1 MTEAANALDQA
12 RGHFAAGNTHFEAG
26 RINAALAEFD
36 AALALVPGRP
46 SLLANRGAALCRLA
60 RWNEA
65 VPALQAAVQAD
76 PSHADAWAALGLAQ
90 EALGQWAAAADG
102 LQRAMALGLRSAALS
117 LTLATCLLRL
127 EQPAAALR
135 SLDQALALDATLAEA
150 WSVRGNLMRE
160 TGQLTDAARCFEQA
174 LAHGGDEALHR
185 YYLASVRPGEPVPPH
200 PPRAYVESLFDDY
213 APDFQHHLLQN
224 LKYQAHSTL
233 LTPLLEPLLAEGRRW
248 SLALDLGCGSG
259 LCGRLLAPVCD
270 AVDGVDVSRVMVAQA
285 TACGAYRRV
294 AHAELL
300 PFLTESG
307 EPADLIVA
315 ADVFIYVGAIDAVV
329 LAAAQRLA
337 PGGVL
342 AFSVEQADP
351 GHDLQL
357 RPSLRY
363 AHGQDAIERLA
374 ASCGLGVRALWAAAI
389 REDQGQPVMG
399 WYVLLQRA
407 PAQAV
412 NA

>member
-1 MTEAANALDQA
+1 MTDAVDQA
-12 RGHFAAGNTHFEAG
+12 RAHFAAGNVHFEAG
-26 RINAALAEFD
+26 RFEFALAEFD
-36 AALALVPGRP
+36 AALELVPGRP

-60 RWNEA
+60 RWVEA
-65 VPALQAAVQAD
+65 VPALQAALRAD
-76 PSHADAWAALGLAQ
+76 PDHADAWAALGLAQ

-102 LQRAMALGLRSAALS
+102 LQRAMALGLRSAVLS
-117 LTLATCLLRL
+117 LSLAVCQLRL
-127 EQPAAALR
+127 EQPEPALR

-150 WSVRGNLMRE
+150 WSMRGSLMRE
-160 TGQLTDAARCFEQA
+160 AGQLPEAARCFEQA
-174 LAHGGDEALHR
+174 LAHGGDDALHR
-185 YYLASVRPGEPVPPH
+185 FYLASVRPGEPVPPN

-213 APDFQHHLLQN
+213 APDFQQHLLQN

-233 LTPLLEPLLAEGRRW
+233 LAPLLAEGRRW

-259 LCGRLLAPVCD
+259 LCGRLLAPACE
-270 AVDGVDVSRVMVAQA
+270 AVDGVDVSHVMVKQA
-285 TACGAYRRV
+285 TASGAYRRV

-300 PFLTESG
+300 PFLAQRD

-329 LAAAQRLA
+329 SAAARRLA

-363 AHGQDAIERLA
+363 AHGRQSIEQLA
-374 ASCGLGVRALWAAAI
+374 ASCGLAVRALWAAAI
-389 REDQGQPVMG
+389 REDQGQQVMG

-407 PAQAV
+407 EANTVHA
-412 NA
+412 

>member
-1 MTEAANALDQA
+1 MTDAVDQA
-12 RGHFAAGNTHFEAG
+12 RAHFAAGNAHFEAG
-26 RINAALAEFD
+26 RFEAALTAFD

-65 VPALQAAVQAD
+65 VPTLQAAVQAD
-76 PSHADAWAALGLAQ
+76 PDHADAWAALGLAQ

-117 LTLATCLLRL
+117 LTLAVCLLRL
-127 EQPAAALR
+127 EQPAPALR
-135 SLDQALALDATLAEA
+135 VLDQALALDATLAQA
-150 WSVRGNLMRE
+150 WSMRGNLMRV
-160 TGQLTDAARCFEQA
+160 TGQLPEAARCFEQA
-174 LAHGGDEALHR
+174 LAHGGDDALHR

-233 LTPLLEPLLAEGRRW
+233 LAPLLAEERRW

-259 LCGRLLAPVCD
+259 LCGGLLAPVCT
-270 AVDGVDVSRVMVAQA
+270 AVDGVDVSRVMVEQA
-285 TACGAYRRV
+285 TASGAYRRV

-300 PFLTESG
+300 PFLAEHD
-307 EPADLIVA
+307 ELADLIVA
-315 ADVFIYVGAIDAVV
+315 ADVFIYVGAIDVVV
-329 LAAAQRLA
+329 LAAARRLA
-337 PGGVL
+337 SGGVL
-342 AFSVEQADP
+342 ALSVEQAEP

-363 AHGQDAIERLA
+363 AHGRTAIERLA
-374 ASCGLGVRALWAAAI
+374 ASCGLRVRALWAAAI

-407 PAQAV
+407 EAETAD
-412 NA
+412 A

>member
-1 MTEAANALDQA
+1 MTEAVDQA
-12 RGHFAAGNTHFEAG
+12 RAHFAAGNTHFEAG
-26 RINAALAEFD
+26 RINAALAAFD

-65 VPALQAAVQAD
+65 VPTLQAAVHAD

-90 EALGQWAAAADG
+90 EALGQWVAAADG

-117 LTLATCLLRL
+117 LTLAVCQLRL
-127 EQPAAALR
+127 EQPAPALR
-135 SLDQALALDATLAEA
+135 SLDQALALDATLAQA

-160 TGQLTDAARCFEQA
+160 TGQLLDAAWCFEQA
-174 LAHGGDEALHR
+174 LAHGGDDALHR
-185 YYLASVRPGEPVPPH
+185 YYLASVRPGEPVPPY

-233 LTPLLEPLLAEGRRW
+233 LAPLLAEGRRW

-259 LCGRLLAPVCD
+259 LCGQLLAPVCD

-285 TACGAYRRV
+285 TASGAYRRV

-300 PFLTESG
+300 PFLAERG

-315 ADVFIYVGAIDAVV
+315 ADVFIYVGSIDAVV

-342 AFSVEQADP
+342 AFSIEQADP

-363 AHGQDAIERLA
+363 AHGQSAIERLA
-374 ASCGLGVRALWAAAI
+374 ASCGLGVRALWASAI

-399 WYVLLQRA
+399 WYVLLQRTQA
-407 PAQAV
+407 KAV